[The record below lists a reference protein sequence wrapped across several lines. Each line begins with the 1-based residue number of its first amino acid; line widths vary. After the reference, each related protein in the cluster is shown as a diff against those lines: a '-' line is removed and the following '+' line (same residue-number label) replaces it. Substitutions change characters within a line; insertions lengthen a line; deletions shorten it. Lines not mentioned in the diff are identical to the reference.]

1 MKEIKAVAGSEEYQ
15 ASIDEIQD
23 QLRDYLE
30 NPRLVQ
36 SPEELEKLEQEIR
49 DLTGKQAALITGR
62 QIQHS
67 LDCEP
72 MQEAQSK
79 LMTEWPHRLK
89 NHENEGVWVRTAGGY
104 EIGVKAR
111 YFRRKGKRSG
121 KKRYRGFYLGLLLLG
136 IHERCTSGF
145 TAEASLLAAMLGSLA
160 EAGDVLAERGV
171 RMDIKVLRRIT
182 YRFSERARLTQRLK
196 DLGFDEN
203 VAGRRV
209 VVSMDGGRIRLKE
222 KKRGRKTAK
231 GRARYNGAWREP
243 KLFIIYVA
251 DAEGKMERSFMP
263 VMDANIRGPD
273 MLFKLLCSYLGQLG
287 ITEADHVL
295 FVADGARW
303 IWNRISALVHSLG
316 LKPEQICELIDF
328 YHAVEHLGKV
338 AGLRKSWTARQRK
351 IWIRKHRKLMAQGQ
365 VEKVIDA
372 VKAICRGRNSK
383 GIRTERD
390 YFVRNI
396 SRMAYARIRAL
407 KLPIGSGSVESAIR
421 RVVNLRLKGPCIFW
435 CKENAEAILLLR
447 CYWKAG
453 RWNQLKNRA
462 NSLVP
467 EASPF
472 KVQPNSP
479 SRFSAGQYFRR

>member
-1 MKEIKAVAGSEEYQ
+1 A
-15 ASIDEIQD
+15 
-23 QLRDYLE
+23 
-30 NPRLVQ
+30 
-36 SPEELEKLEQEIR
+36 
-49 DLTGKQAALITGR
+49 
-62 QIQHS
+62 
-67 LDCEP
+67 
-72 MQEAQSK
+72 
-79 LMTEWPHRLK
+79 
-89 NHENEGVWVRTAGGY
+89 
-104 EIGVKAR
+104 
-111 YFRRKGKRSG
+111 
-121 KKRYRGFYLGLLLLG
+121 
-136 IHERCTSGF
+136 
-145 TAEASLLAAMLGSLA
+145 AEASLLAAMLGSLA
-160 EAGDVLAERGV
+160 EAGNVLAERGL
-171 RMDIKVLRRIT
+171 RIDIKVLRRIT

-196 DLGFDEN
+196 GLGFDEN

-209 VVSMDGGRIRLKE
+209 VISMDGGRIRLKE

-231 GRARYNGAWREP
+231 GRSRYIGAWREP

-273 MLFKLLCSYLGQLG
+273 TLFKLLRSYLGQLA
-287 ITEADHVL
+287 ITEADQVL

-303 IWNRISALVHSLG
+303 IWNRISALVHGLG
-316 LKPEQICELIDF
+316 LKPEQVYELIDF

-351 IWIRKHRKLMAQGQ
+351 IWIRKHRRLLGQGQ

-372 VKAICRGRNSK
+372 VKEICRGRNSK
-383 GIRTERD
+383 GIRTERN

-396 SRMAYARIRAL
+396 ARMAYARVRAL

-453 RWNQLKNRA
+453 RWNQLKNLA
-462 NSLVP
+462 NLLIP
-467 EASPF
+467 EAY
-472 KVQPNSP
+472 
-479 SRFSAGQYFRR
+479 A